1 MIKSQFGKPLI
12 EIRKN
17 IMFRSYMDDALE
29 EAVKALERGEVP
41 VGAVIVETSGNI
53 IARAGNETRG
63 RMDPSAHAELI
74 AIRKACNTLKTE
86 RLLNCDMYVTL
97 EPCAMCAALIA
108 HARIR
113 RVYFAASDPKS
124 GGVQQGARVFEH
136 KQTHHVP
143 EIYSG
148 IGEEKAVKLLRDFFA
163 EKREKV

>member
-1 MIKSQFGKPLI
+1 
-12 EIRKN
+12 
-17 IMFRSYMDDALE
+17 MFRTYMDDALE
-29 EAVKALERGEVP
+29 EAAKAFERGEVP
-41 VGAVIVETSGNI
+41 VGAVIVETSCNI

-163 EKREKV
+163 DKREKV